1 MNALE
6 HDNGSY
12 MRKDNN
18 ERSRQLDQTDD
29 HIGTD
34 QVPAIGGYGFSY
46 WHQLL
51 GAISDAVIGLD
62 RQAQVVYMNP
72 AARVLLD
79 CERVDWLGTSIW
91 SLLQL
96 ERGDRAQSLQSALMP
111 AFSSRHRI
119 RLGGA
124 WRLRR
129 RDASILD
136 IECDFFPV
144 LNEYDEQA
152 GRYLLLRDRTDASF
166 WSRQIEV
173 AAQLDVLTG
182 LFSRK
187 EFEVRLQQAV
197 QMSVEHGMRHVLC
210 YLDLD
215 QFRVINDMAGHSVGD
230 ALLQRVAQQLRS
242 VVRFKDVL
250 ARLGGDEFAI
260 LLWDCP
266 EEAGKR
272 VGKEVLRQ
280 LEGLRLEWQDRK
292 YQITASVGMVVVDRE
307 TASPQDVL
315 ALADAAC
322 FLAKE
327 QGRNRMHIG
336 CRQDRLLMMHQD
348 EMLWSSRIA
357 EALDRDA
364 FVLYRQTI
372 TQVQS
377 SSEGEHFE
385 ILLRMHTPDG
395 VMHAPAEFLS
405 AAEKYGWMKAVDRWV
420 IDRTLAWLSSLG
432 PDVHKIERCCINL
445 SGVTINQPDTLA
457 YIAAG
462 FDRWQVPA
470 NKVGFE
476 VTETAAISNLSQ
488 ARQLIEG
495 LKDLG
500 CCTLLDD
507 FGAGMSS
514 LNYLR
519 TLPVDVLK
527 IDGSFVQ
534 HMARDATDYALV
546 KAIHEIGH
554 VMGKKTVAEYCEDE
568 VTLVLLRGLGVDYV
582 QGYHIGVPELIGTP
596 RTI

>member
-1 MNALE
+1 
-6 HDNGSY
+6 
-12 MRKDNN
+12 MRKDKN
-18 ERSRQLDQTDD
+18 ERNKRFDQADTDKADQLYPTEAQ
-29 HIGTD
+29 G
-34 QVPAIGGYGFSY
+34 VAY

-62 RQAQVVYMNP
+62 RQAQVVYLNP
-72 AARVLLD
+72 AARILLN
-79 CERVDWLGTSIW
+79 CERADWLGASIW
-91 SLLQL
+91 SLLHL
-96 ERGDRAQSLQSALMP
+96 ERGDRAQSLQAALMP

-144 LNEYDEQA
+144 LNEHDEQA

-173 AAQLDVLTG
+173 AAQLDALTG
-182 LFSRK
+182 LFSRQ

-266 EEAGKR
+266 EEAGQR
-272 VGKEVLRQ
+272 VCKEILRQ
-280 LEGLRLEWQDRK
+280 LETLRLEWQERK
-292 YQITASVGMVVVDRE
+292 YQVTASVGLVVVDRQ
-307 TASPQDVL
+307 TTTPQDVL

-327 QGRNRMHIG
+327 QGRNRLHVG
-336 CRQDRLLMMHQD
+336 CREDRLLQMHQD
-348 EMLWSSRIA
+348 EMLWSGRIA

-372 TQVQS
+372 AHVQS
-377 SSEGEHFE
+377 AAGGEHFE
-385 ILLRMHTPDG
+385 ILLRMSTPDG
-395 VMHAPAEFLS
+395 ILHAPAEFLS
-405 AAEKYGWMKAVDRWV
+405 AAEKYGWMKALDRWV
-420 IDRTLAWLSSLG
+420 IDRTLAWLSSSGARLDG
-432 PDVHKIERCCINL
+432 IDLCCINL
-445 SGVTINQPDTLA
+445 SGVTINQQDTLA
-457 YIAAG
+457 YIAAC

-470 NKVGFE
+470 AKVGFE
-476 VTETAAISNLSQ
+476 VTETAAISNLNQ

-495 LKDLG
+495 LKELG
-500 CCTLLDD
+500 CRTLLDD

-519 TLPVDVLK
+519 TLPVDMLK

-554 VMGKKTVAEYCEDE
+554 VMGMKTVAEYCEDE
-568 VTLVLLRGLGVDYV
+568 VTLLLLRGLGVDYV
-582 QGYHIGVPELIGTP
+582 QGYHLGMPELIGTP
-596 RTI
+596 LVV